1 MQESTLQNGTAP
13 ESVPAPQN
21 EGASDFAK
29 KFVAISDA
37 SYITTENRLK
47 AMEALIE
54 LRTEASGKETRAR
67 MQRLMVEKEMA
78 RIQGYLG
85 VEILSKEKNLTQ
97 EKTPACI
104 PLPRAAA
111 PPPGLPASDPN
122 ANSAK
127 A

>member
-1 MQESTLQNGTAP
+1 MQESILQNGTAP

-21 EGASDFAK
+21 EDASDFAK

-37 SYITTENRLK
+37 SYLTTENRLN

-78 RIQGYLG
+78 RIQCYLG
-85 VEILSKEKNLTQ
+85 VEILSK

-122 ANSAK
+122 ANAAK
-127 A
+127 S